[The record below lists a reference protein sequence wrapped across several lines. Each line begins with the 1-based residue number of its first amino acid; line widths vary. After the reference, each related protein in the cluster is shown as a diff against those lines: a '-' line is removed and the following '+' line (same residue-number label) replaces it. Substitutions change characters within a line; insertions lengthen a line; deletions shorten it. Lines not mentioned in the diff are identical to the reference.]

1 MVDVAVA
8 AAAAE
13 ADAPEQSNRTLN
25 IASAVESTNG
35 VTEVEVRVINSVL
48 AYEKETKP
56 AGPITIIRQRT
67 RIRKVAMPRAIGCG

>member
-25 IASAVESTNG
+25 IASVVELTDG
-35 VTEVEVRVINSVL
+35 VTEVEVLVINFVL
-48 AYEKETKP
+48 A
-56 AGPITIIRQRT
+56 
-67 RIRKVAMPRAIGCG
+67 